1 MMDDKSVVMN
11 EINIFLNG
19 KKIKAQ
25 VGQTI
30 WQVAN
35 QQNVE
40 IPHLCYRNETSYRAD
55 GNCRACMVEVEG
67 ERTLVASCQREIT
80 DGMVINTN
88 SLRVRNSQKLIIE
101 LLLSDQPDRR
111 DSHDHNSHF
120 WKIAEISGLQKSR
133 FPGKLGVK
141 ADNSHPAIAVNMD
154 SCIQCGLCVRACR
167 EVQVNDVIGMAGRGV
182 DSHIVFDFNDEMG
195 ASTCVGCGECV
206 QVCPTGALL
215 PKSLMD
221 DNRMKIS
228 VTPDSTVNS
237 VCPYCGVGCQLS
249 FQVKEDKIVSVES
262 KNGPANLGRLCV
274 KGRYGFDYIHNEQRL
289 TQPLIR
295 RSDVP
300 KRNWQDFDPSN
311 PLTHFREASWQEAL
325 DKAAESFIKAK
336 NNFGP
341 SSLSGFGS
349 AKGTNEEAYIF
360 QKLIRTGFQTNNV
373 DHCTRL
379 CHASSVA
386 ALLENIG
393 SGAVTASFSQVEYAD
408 SIIVIGANPAVN
420 HPVAAT
426 L

>member
-1 MMDDKSVVMN
+1 MMDDKSVVID
-11 EINIFLNG
+11 EIIVFLNG
-19 KKIKAQ
+19 EKIKAQ

-30 WQVAN
+30 WQVAK

-40 IPHLCYRNETSYRAD
+40 IPHLCYRNENSYRAD
-55 GNCRACMVEVEG
+55 GNCRACMVEIEG
-67 ERTLVASCQREIT
+67 ERTLVASCQRRIT

-88 SLRVRNSQKLIIE
+88 SLRVRNSQKLIVE
-101 LLLSDQPDRR
+101 LLLSDQPDRQ

-120 WKIAEISGLQKSR
+120 WRIAEINGLEKSR
-133 FPGKLGVK
+133 FPSKLGVK

-167 EVQVNDVIGMAGRGV
+167 EVQVNDVIGMAGRGA
-182 DSHIVFDFNDEMG
+182 DAHIVFDFNDEMG

-206 QVCPTGALL
+206 QACPTGALL

-221 DNRMKIS
+221 DSVMKLS
-228 VTPDSTVNS
+228 VIPDKTVNS

-262 KNGPANLGRLCV
+262 RNGPANLGRLCV

-300 KRNWQDFDPSN
+300 KETGRTLTPPILLHISEKQVGKKPS
-311 PLTHFREASWQEAL
+311 
-325 DKAAESFIKAK
+325 IKQLK
-336 NNFGP
+336 
-341 SSLSGFGS
+341 
-349 AKGTNEEAYIF
+349 
-360 QKLIRTGFQTNNV
+360 
-373 DHCTRL
+373 
-379 CHASSVA
+379 
-386 ALLENIG
+386 ALLKLK
-393 SGAVTASFSQVEYAD
+393 
-408 SIIVIGANPAVN
+408 IILG
-420 HPVAAT
+420 HP